1 MSLYP
6 HNIPRCQHIKVN
18 GTQCGSPA
26 LRRNRLCYFHKS
38 WQQTRI
44 VLGANRARRARAV
57 FDLPMLE
64 DANSIQVALMQVMR
78 LILSGQID
86 AKNAGL
92 LLYALQTASTN
103 LSRTNFEP
111 TIKTRVV
118 IDPRTVNQTPLG
130 EDPWRRE
137 DYEEEDEYQE
147 EDPEENDEAVAAEEE
162 STEEQIPQIQ
172 AVAGREMDGVDCAGV
187 QLRAN
192 GAAKPVGDGKAGV
205 GRYAHSHRF
214 LDIGGIEIFG
224 GLASVAAGDE
234 KIHAG
239 VHATV
244 EKRSDQGA
252 AKFLHRRACAFG
264 GQDGQASRAQR
275 LGAYVLEFS
284 SCLQMKR

>member
-6 HNIPRCQHIKVN
+6 HSIPRCQHIKVN

-26 LRRNRLCYFHKS
+26 LRRHRLCYFHKS

-44 VLGANRARRARAV
+44 VLGANRARRAPAV

-130 EDPWRRE
+130 EDPWCRE
-137 DYEEEDEYQE
+137 DYEEEEYE
-147 EDPEENDEAVAAEEE
+147 EPDDQKENEEVVAADEE
-162 STEEQIPQIQ
+162 SAEEQIPQIQ
-172 AVAGREMDGVDCAGV
+172 AVEGRRVPHS
-187 QLRAN
+187 LRARGGRDHKN
-192 GAAKPVGDGKAGV
+192 QDLGGATLPRCTKGSETDSLPAWAP
-205 GRYAHSHRF
+205 
-214 LDIGGIEIFG
+214 
-224 GLASVAAGDE
+224 
-234 KIHAG
+234 
-239 VHATV
+239 
-244 EKRSDQGA
+244 
-252 AKFLHRRACAFG
+252 
-264 GQDGQASRAQR
+264 
-275 LGAYVLEFS
+275 
-284 SCLQMKR
+284 

>member
-6 HNIPRCQHIKVN
+6 HSIPRCQHIKVN

-26 LRRNRLCYFHKS
+26 LRRHRLCYFHKS

-44 VLGANRARRARAV
+44 VLGANRARRAPAV

-103 LSRTNFEP
+103 LARTNFEP

-118 IDPRTVNQTPLG
+118 IDPRTVDQTPLG

-137 DYEEEDEYQE
+137 DYEEEEYEEPDDQE
-147 EDPEENDEAVAAEEE
+147 ENEEVAAAGPAADEE
-162 STEEQIPQIQ
+162 STEEEIPQIQ
-172 AVAGREMDGVDCAGV
+172 AVAEIPKRDHQPIARRYTQV
-187 QLRAN
+187 RA
-192 GAAKPVGDGKAGV
+192 
-205 GRYAHSHRF
+205 
-214 LDIGGIEIFG
+214 
-224 GLASVAAGDE
+224 
-234 KIHAG
+234 
-239 VHATV
+239 
-244 EKRSDQGA
+244 EKREREPQVSAVFRLSVSPPTLSA
-252 AKFLHRRACAFG
+252 ANAERMGHP
-264 GQDGQASRAQR
+264 R
-275 LGAYVLEFS
+275 L
-284 SCLQMKR
+284 R

>member
-6 HNIPRCQHIKVN
+6 HSIPRCQHIKVN

-26 LRRNRLCYFHKS
+26 LRRHRLCYFHKS

-44 VLGANRARRARAV
+44 VLNADRARRARAV

-92 LLYALQTASTN
+92 LLYALQTASSN
-103 LSRTNFEP
+103 LARTNFEP

-137 DYEEEDEYQE
+137 DYEEEEYEEADEQE
-147 EDPEENDEAVAAEEE
+147 ENAEVVAAGEE
-162 STEEQIPQIQ
+162 SAEETIANIEGRAQ
-172 AVAGREMDGVDCAGV
+172 ARQDEGQTKE
-187 QLRAN
+187 
-192 GAAKPVGDGKAGV
+192 GKAGSAPNQTV
-205 GRYAHSHRF
+205 FRVVLRPTAADRSVRSTRF
-214 LDIGGIEIFG
+214 RLVP
-224 GLASVAAGDE
+224 VAMSP
-234 KIHAG
+234 
-239 VHATV
+239 
-244 EKRSDQGA
+244 RW
-252 AKFLHRRACAFG
+252 
-264 GQDGQASRAQR
+264 
-275 LGAYVLEFS
+275 
-284 SCLQMKR
+284 

>member
-6 HNIPRCQHIKVN
+6 HSIPRCQHIKVN

-26 LRRNRLCYFHKS
+26 LRRHRVCYFHKS

-44 VLGANRARRARAV
+44 ELGANRARRAPAV

-103 LSRTNFEP
+103 LARTNFEP

-137 DYEEEDEYQE
+137 DYEEEDDQE
-147 EDPEENDEAVAAEEE
+147 ENQAIAADEDSPEEE
-162 STEEQIPQIQ
+162 IPQIQ
-172 AVAGREMDGVDCAGV
+172 AVAETPTKK
-187 QLRAN
+187 Q
-192 GAAKPVGDGKAGV
+192 
-205 GRYAHSHRF
+205 
-214 LDIGGIEIFG
+214 
-224 GLASVAAGDE
+224 
-234 KIHAG
+234 
-239 VHATV
+239 
-244 EKRSDQGA
+244 QGA
-252 AKFLHRRACAFG
+252 PFTRG
-264 GQDGQASRAQR
+264 GRGHKNPDFAWSSPSARPRNSRPAW
-275 LGAYVLEFS
+275 S
-284 SCLQMKR
+284 